1 MAEMRYSNAKSEVID
16 LRAPLL
22 KTAAAEI
29 CSIIRRHRL
38 NYDQLSYCVR
48 EARKS
53 MGQGSPRRPIR
64 LPKNLTSVQLEDFF
78 AQVKKSG
85 NSTHEVLFQ
94 ILYATGCRV
103 SEICNAMRDDVDI
116 EGGKIF
122 VRQGKGAKDRIVLFP
137 TAMRL
142 PMRLYM
148 DATKENLYLFESR
161 RRQRLSTRWVLSLAK
176 TYGEKAG
183 TDRHPH

>member
-1 MAEMRYSNAKSEVID
+1 
-16 LRAPLL
+16 
-22 KTAAAEI
+22 
-29 CSIIRRHRL
+29 
-38 NYDQLSYCVR
+38 
-48 EARKS
+48 
-53 MGQGSPRRPIR
+53 MGQRSPRRPIR

-103 SEICNAMRDDVDI
+103 SEICNAMRDDGDI

-161 RRQRLSTRWVLSLAK
+161 RRQKLSTRWVQTLAK

-183 TDRHPH
+183 IPDMHPHRLRHTLLTQLASDLTDAQLQAVSGHASRSSLNIYTQLSQRDVADKYEQLMR